1 MAQMV
6 WDTRT
11 LIASGQIGSYS
22 YPNSN
27 YYTFR
32 LWGTATL
39 SGRTASLKIEYT
51 AQPNGSHYS
60 QYSGPYE
67 ELKVDGTRQSY
78 VQWSAMIGD
87 DERTLAEYT
96 KTGITADGYG
106 NFASTSVEGIWTRNG
121 TTGTAPKDLTISGTA
136 TLPAISALTYSV
148 SYNANGGSGTV
159 ASQTKT
165 HGTNL
170 TLQSGGYSRS
180 GYTLSKWTLNS
191 TSGTEY
197 NLGGTYSTNAAATFY
212 AKWTQNTYT
221 VSYNANGGSGTVA
234 NQTKYGGTALTLA
247 SSGYTKNG
255 YTLAGWNAGSTSGT
269 AYSLGG
275 SYTTEASTTM
285 YARWTENTYTVSY
298 NANGGSGTVASQTKY
313 GGSNLTLRSS
323 GYTLAGY
330 QLAGWNAGST
340 QGTPYSLGGTYST
353 NAATTMYARWTG
365 NTYYV
370 RFNANG
376 GSGTMSNETFT
387 YGQSKALT
395 SNAFTRDGYS
405 FYGWAT
411 SSTGA
416 RAYTNGQSVSNL
428 TTTNGGTVDLY
439 AVWTANSYTVKYNSN
454 GGSGT
459 IADGT
464 KTGGQA
470 LTLPSSGFT
479 KTGYHMSAWTLN
491 STSGTQYALGGSY
504 TTNAAATFYAK
515 WAANTYKVKF
525 NANGGSGTMA
535 DESFTYDQPKALTSN
550 AFTRTGYEFKG
561 WATSSGGAV
570 VYGDGQSVSNLT
582 TTDNGT
588 VNLYAVW
595 SVIGV
600 EVKVNGNW
608 VYGQVYVKRNGNW
621 VIGQVFVK
629 HNGTWKEGQ

>member
-6 WDTRT
+6 WNTRT

-22 YPNSN
+22 YPSSN
-27 YYTFR
+27 LYTFR

-39 SGRTASLKIEYT
+39 SGRTASLYIEYT

-67 ELKVDGTRQSY
+67 ELKVDGTQRSY
-78 VQWSAMIGD
+78 TQWSAMLGD
-87 DERTLAEYT
+87 DERTLASYT
-96 KTGITADGYG
+96 KSLTADGYG
-106 NFASTSVEGIWTRNG
+106 AFGSTSVEGIWTRNG

-136 TLPAISALTYSV
+136 TLPSIAALTYSV

-170 TLQSGGYSRS
+170 TLQSGGYTKS

-221 VSYNANGGSGTVA
+221 VSYNANGGSGTIA
-234 NQTKYGGTALTLA
+234 AQTKYGGTALTLA
-247 SSGYTKNG
+247 SSGFTRNG

-269 AYSLGG
+269 AYALGG
-275 SYTTEASTTM
+275 SYTTEAS
-285 YARWTENTYTVSY
+285 
-298 NANGGSGTVASQTKY
+298 
-313 GGSNLTLRSS
+313 
-323 GYTLAGY
+323 
-330 QLAGWNAGST
+330 
-340 QGTPYSLGGTYST
+340 
-353 NAATTMYARWTG
+353 TTMYARWTG

-464 KTGGQA
+464 KTGGQT

-535 DESFTYDQPKALTSN
+535 DESFTYDQSKALTTN

-561 WATSSGGAV
+561 WATSSGGTV
-570 VYGDGQSVSNLT
+570 VYSDGQSVSNLI

-608 VYGQVYVKRNGNW
+608 VYGQVYVKQNGNW